1 MLVPLLY
8 VQSLA
13 IEKAVKCDLIMSE
26 CVRYI
31 FINFLIFILCLIV
44 EKQLRF
50 FCNHLA
56 RILFDLDCYSIR
68 IAFLLN
74 SIIKYDLKDA
84 GIVFI
89 FLNFNI
95 SK

>member
-68 IAFLLN
+68 IGFFMNHIL
-74 SIIKYDLKDA
+74 KYYLTDV

-89 FLNFNI
+89 FLSFHI
-95 SK
+95 LK